1 MAITNAFKR
10 LNFPQYPS
18 LFSQTFISRHPLIQ
32 WIFRHNHFPFVSNLI
47 REVMMDSQSSL
58 ELQFNTNS
66 FSLPTS
72 SETPF
77 VLLLVVPSTE
87 THRLLE
93 RYPTTFSFNRLR
105 SVILSGFLA
114 LSMDDSASE
123 KLASSWPLPEEL
135 DLNHYI
141 SSNDESLEIPTLK
154 GLFKLVEHRPC
165 LRRLGIVV
173 DTRDTAWVDLQNPCD
188 GACTRVVSQLAFGN
202 TKIIVNLG
210 QGMSSLWGEVNIHLA
225 NLCTTANSARNVKLP
240 IP

>member
-10 LNFPQYPS
+10 LNFPLYPS

-47 REVMMDSQSSL
+47 R
-58 ELQFNTNS
+58 
-66 FSLPTS
+66 
-72 SETPF
+72 ETPF

-141 SSNDESLEIPTLK
+141 SSNDESLEFPTLK
-154 GLFKLVEHRPC
+154 GLFKLVEHCPC

-210 QGMSSLWGEVNIHLA
+210 QGMLSLWGEVNIHLA
-225 NLCTTANSARNVKLP
+225 NLCTAANSARNVKLP